1 LKLQVDLKVSPEGEG
16 FNPSIQTI
24 KSKLFLLEMPGSI
37 GFLHKSLDFILVWIS
52 PEIKTF
58 GFQVDTK
65 TRLGS
70 KFLPWIWALFL

>member
-1 LKLQVDLKVSPEGEG
+1 LHHTWI
-16 FNPSIQTI
+16 FNKI
-24 KSKLFLLEMPGSI
+24 KSKLFLLEAPGST

-65 TRLGS
+65 TRLGR
-70 KFLPWIWALFL
+70 KFLPGIWALFL